1 MSAQP
6 STIARSGPRGR
17 GLLLLLC
24 LSCVAAPLAA
34 QARSDG
40 ARPAS
45 LDTLVFRVDPI
56 VVTATRGAREAST
69 IPQPVA
75 VVQQR
80 DLIQQLPNT
89 VTDLFRALP
98 GVDVVGVGVNQGRP
112 QIRGQRGTR
121 ILLLEDGLR
130 VNSFRRQQDFGELP
144 ALVDVNGVE
153 RVEIVRGPASVLY
166 GSDAIGGVV
175 NIINRTPT
183 AEGLHGQA
191 RLRYGSV
198 ESQRSASAGVLGRFG
213 ALTLRAG
220 GTLRQAESYEAPAGT
235 FGGITL
241 GEDTEVFDTGVND
254 RSADLRL
261 GWEPAGG
268 RHSFFGK
275 VSMYD
280 ADDTGFGGV
289 DPAVYDPGAPS
300 IVIRYPTQSWM
311 KFTTGYRV
319 QDLGSPL
326 ADRVEVT
333 AYRQR
338 NERELSFALNL
349 RMGPGAL
356 EMVNQNFTDIVT
368 VGFRAEARKLAA
380 PRVLVTYGVDYVK
393 DDATG
398 TDDNRTAITGF
409 GPPRVTTSSRPQ
421 IPDAAFSTVG
431 AFLQG
436 EVEVSRRVSLVAG
449 GRYQHAHSRTFA
461 TPGLEDQEPTS
472 QNDGTFVGAL
482 NGILDVGGGFSVVA
496 AMGRAFRSP
505 NLIERFFDGTSSDGS
520 GYQVRNPDLEPET
533 SFNLDVGV
541 RHVTRRMSLEA
552 FAFRN
557 MIYDGIRIE
566 ALGTRVNNLPAYQ
579 NTNVEKLRFQG
590 VELAGESL
598 LAKGFSL
605 GGSVTWQDAKNLAG
619 EEIPVGESFS
629 SKLTGTLRYT
639 HPSDRFWGAWEVRRN
654 GDRKDV
660 VLDGNPLGE
669 VIPSFTVMNLRG
681 GVTVLRTSGGQAHKL
696 GVAVTNLTN
705 RLYAEF
711 SNASFFRPEPKRN
724 LTLTWEV
731 TF

>member
-1 MSAQP
+1 MTAHP
-6 STIARSGPRGR
+6 ARPAPATAWQRALP
-17 GLLLLLC
+17 LLLVSVLA
-24 LSCVAAPLAA
+24 AAPVAGQA
-34 QARSDG
+34 QTDNT
-40 ARPAS
+40 RPAS
-45 LDTLVFRVDPI
+45 LDTLVYRVDPI
-56 VVTATRGAREAST
+56 IVTATRGAREASS

-80 DLIQQLPNT
+80 DLVQQIPNT
-89 VTDLFRALP
+89 VTDLFRTLP

-144 ALVDVNGVE
+144 ALVDVNGVD

-175 NIINRTPT
+175 NIINRIPT

-191 RLRYGSV
+191 RVRYGSV
-198 ESQRSASAGVLGRFG
+198 EEQKAVSARVLGRFG
-213 ALTLRAG
+213 AWTVRAG
-220 GTLRQAESYEAPAGT
+220 GTVRQAESYRAPAGT

-241 GEDTEVFDTGVND
+241 SEDTEVFDTGVND
-254 RSADLRL
+254 RSADVRL
-261 GWEPAGG
+261 GWEPTAG
-268 RHSFFGK
+268 RHSVFAK
-275 VSMYD
+275 VSGYD
-280 ADDTGFGGV
+280 AEDTGFGGI

-300 IVIRYPTQSWM
+300 IVIRYPTQTWM
-311 KFTTGYRV
+311 KVTAGYRA
-319 QDLGSPL
+319 QDLASPL

-349 RMGPGAL
+349 RMGPGAM
-356 EMVNQNFTDIVT
+356 EMVNENFTDIAT
-368 VGFRAEARKLAA
+368 HGFRAEARKLAA
-380 PRVLVTYGVDYVK
+380 PRLLLTYGVDYVK

-398 TDDNRTAITGF
+398 TDANRTSITGF
-409 GPPRVTTSSRPQ
+409 GPPRVTMSDRPQ
-421 IPDAAFSTVG
+421 IPDAEFSTVG

-436 EVEVSRRVSLVAG
+436 EVEVTRRFSVVAG
-449 GRYQHAHSRTFA
+449 GRYQHANSRTFV
-461 TPGLEDQEPTS
+461 TPGLDDQEPVS
-472 QNDGTFVGAL
+472 DGDGMLVGAL
-482 NGILDVGGGFSVVA
+482 NGIVDLGRGVSVVSA
-496 AMGRAFRSP
+496 VGRAFRSP

-520 GYQVRNPDLEPET
+520 GYQVRNPDLKPET
-533 SFNLDVGV
+533 SLNVDLGV
-541 RHVTRRMSLEA
+541 RYVNSRVSLEA
-552 FAFRN
+552 FGFRN
-557 MIYDGIRIE
+557 TIFDGIRIE

-590 VELAGESL
+590 VELGGEGL
-598 LAKGFSL
+598 LAHGFSL
-605 GGSVTWQDAKNLAG
+605 GGSVTWQDAKNMSG

-629 SKLTGTLRYT
+629 SKVTGTVRYT
-639 HPSDRFWGAWEVRRN
+639 HPSDRFWGAWEVRHN

-660 VLDGNPLGE
+660 VLEGNPLGE
-669 VIPSFTVMNLRG
+669 IIPSFTVQNLRG

-705 RLYAEF
+705 QLYAEF

-724 LTLTWEV
+724 VTLTWEV